1 MGFGGDFFRVV
12 VVFFFLFFFG
22 SFGFFGW
29 WWVCGCA
36 IGELWIVVLCL
47 MSFGSK
53 YNEERERERERE
65 RGFVFREIK

>member
-1 MGFGGDFFRVV
+1 MVVIFLGLLWFF
-12 VVFFFLFFFG
+12 FSFLFFFG

-53 YNEERERERERE
+53 YREREREKRERE